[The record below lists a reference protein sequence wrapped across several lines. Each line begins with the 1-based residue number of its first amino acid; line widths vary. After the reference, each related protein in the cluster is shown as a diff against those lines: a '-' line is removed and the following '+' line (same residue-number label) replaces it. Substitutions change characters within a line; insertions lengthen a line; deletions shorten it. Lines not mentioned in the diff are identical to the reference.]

1 MPRTYNHLSYEQR
14 LRIKELLDKGTKK
27 VDIARALSIHNATI
41 YREIDRDSINGI
53 YDPDHA
59 EKQYRGHLSEKG
71 RQPICSISPELA
83 QHIARLI
90 IEEKLSPARIIDRL
104 QEGKWS
110 TAPKARATIY
120 SAIDDGLIPG
130 VTRESLNSYVTTMF
144 SDGQIHIAK
153 WVRNTLDLNDGDE
166 LLFEVVDNKI
176 IFIKAEG

>member
-71 RQPICSISPELA
+71 
-83 QHIARLI
+83 
-90 IEEKLSPARIIDRL
+90 
-104 QEGKWS
+104 
-110 TAPKARATIY
+110 
-120 SAIDDGLIPG
+120 
-130 VTRESLNSYVTTMF
+130 
-144 SDGQIHIAK
+144 
-153 WVRNTLDLNDGDE
+153 
-166 LLFEVVDNKI
+166 
-176 IFIKAEG
+176 